1 MIRLSSRLLKHSRHE
16 RAWWKRIKIHPLFVA
31 LLVISLFAG
40 LGFELF
46 LLFFIVIL
54 HEMGHA
60 MVAEYLGYEVESISL
75 MPFGGVARL
84 SYGNIGFRPKH
95 ETLIAIAGPFV
106 NLLLCVL
113 VWIMFLFGLCSLD
126 FVHAVIGLNAW
137 IALFNLLPALPLD
150 GGRIYRAALSRRVG
164 FDKATREAYRMA
176 IMISLVL
183 LIVGA
188 VALWAGSPHVGMVI
202 LGLFLLFAA
211 WSGRR
216 DISME
221 VVRFL
226 DIKKRA
232 GTRQPV
238 PVKSIVT
245 PTDSTVREVVR
256 QFSPEHYHM
265 VYVLDQDGNV
275 RTVLE
280 EDELL
285 EAVFEG
291 RWLQTVGEWIDTP

>member
-1 MIRLSSRLLKHSRHE
+1 MIRLSSRSWNRNLHE

-31 LLVISLFAG
+31 LLVIALFAG
-40 LGFELF
+40 LGQELF

-60 MVAEYLGYEVESISL
+60 IVAEHLGYEVESISL

-95 ETLIAIAGPFV
+95 EALIAIAGPLV
-106 NLLLCVL
+106 NLILAVL
-113 VWIMFLFGLCSLD
+113 VWLMFLVGLCSLG
-126 FVHAVIGLNAW
+126 FVHTVVGLNAW

-150 GGRIYRAALSRRVG
+150 GGRVYRAALSRRVG

-176 IMISLVL
+176 IVIALIL
-183 LIVGA
+183 LIVGG
-188 VALWAGSPHVGMVI
+188 VALWAGSPHMGMVI

-226 DIKKRA
+226 DVKKRA
-232 GTRQPV
+232 GTNQPM
-238 PVKSIVT
+238 PVKSLVT
-245 PTDSTVREVVR
+245 PLDATVRDVVR

-265 VYVLDQDGNV
+265 VYVLDKQGTV
-275 RTVLE
+275 HTVLE

-285 EAVFEG
+285 TAVFDG
-291 RWLQTVGEWIDTP
+291 GWLHTVEEWIDTP